1 MQSDH
6 DSVPEHDCCVDM
18 NVVQSMT
25 AYDRNG
31 DQPEGISKVTSKK
44 TSQMR
49 SKGGVRHIWMS
60 GENVL
65 IASPFV

>member
-1 MQSDH
+1 MQNDH

-31 DQPEGISKVTSKK
+31 DQPEDSSKVTSKK

-49 SKGGVRHIWMS
+49 SKGGVRHMD
-60 GENVL
+60 VR
-65 IASPFV
+65 